1 MRSCL
6 RLAAVGLLSWFA
18 TLALAG
24 EAAPRP
30 ELPDPYGLGER
41 LVLIDYLRE
50 HGVVPPENASLD
62 ELYRLYAG
70 LTKPEPAIGTPEEE
84 RLLAQ
89 DRMRRMRQEL
99 KDRYGAQPP
108 ETASEDD
115 LQRLLGEF
123 KAAAT
128 DQTAQAAIQQAALSD
143 RPLTPEE
150 AKRRAE
156 VAGGNLTARMEQNA
170 SALSDE
176 RQRLAACDQQRDQA
190 IAAAKAAKAHLDELN
205 AALGQLRNAYAQATQ
220 DYNRQAIHNN
230 VSVSDVAKKRLTQA
244 DAAQRD
250 GLDAVDRQKAV
261 LAERLAT
268 AEEWSRQHA
277 QHAEVIAKLDQERV
291 DLARQLKEAQKQAAA
306 PVPAVKSPPTPV
318 PPATG
323 QEARLKAAVVLVGV
337 EGRGSGTGFFVS
349 ADGLLITNAH
359 VVGDGK
365 LPMFALWD
373 GGAKHAPVRLRLV
386 QLAAEADL
394 ALLRAEAGDA
404 AFQALELRELY
415 GLATPVLAAGF
426 PLAGGISQA
435 LGTSPSDIVLSRGAL
450 TAIRHQGETVE
461 WLQHDCRIASGSSGG
476 PLIDQESGAVVG
488 INTMVLAPD
497 AHGGAGDGMNL
508 AIPIRKVRE
517 RFGALIK

>member
-1 MRSCL
+1 
-6 RLAAVGLLSWFA
+6 
-18 TLALAG
+18 
-24 EAAPRP
+24 
-30 ELPDPYGLGER
+30 
-41 LVLIDYLRE
+41 
-50 HGVVPPENASLD
+50 
-62 ELYRLYAG
+62 
-70 LTKPEPAIGTPEEE
+70 
-84 RLLAQ
+84 
-89 DRMRRMRQEL
+89 
-99 KDRYGAQPP
+99 
-108 ETASEDD
+108 
-115 LQRLLGEF
+115 
-123 KAAAT
+123 
-128 DQTAQAAIQQAALSD
+128 
-143 RPLTPEE
+143 
-150 AKRRAE
+150 
-156 VAGGNLTARMEQNA
+156 
-170 SALSDE
+170 
-176 RQRLAACDQQRDQA
+176 
-190 IAAAKAAKAHLDELN
+190 
-205 AALGQLRNAYAQATQ
+205 
-220 DYNRQAIHNN
+220 
-230 VSVSDVAKKRLTQA
+230 
-244 DAAQRD
+244 
-250 GLDAVDRQKAV
+250 
-261 LAERLAT
+261 
-268 AEEWSRQHA
+268 
-277 QHAEVIAKLDQERV
+277 
-291 DLARQLKEAQKQAAA
+291 LKEAQKQAAA